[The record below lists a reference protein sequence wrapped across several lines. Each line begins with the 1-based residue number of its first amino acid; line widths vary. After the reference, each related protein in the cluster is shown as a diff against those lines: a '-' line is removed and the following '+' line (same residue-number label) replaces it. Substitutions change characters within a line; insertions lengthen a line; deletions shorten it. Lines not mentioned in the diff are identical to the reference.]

1 MFVETSR
8 NQQISVLGTQVA
20 ISSLGD
26 ASSRVLQ
33 LVAQQHGGY
42 VCLANVHMCMEAIDE
57 PQFAQVLQQAA
68 LVVADGRPILW
79 AQRLL
84 GFKIAQQV
92 RGQDLMNQLCV
103 TAAQKKLNIGLYGG
117 ASDLVLTKVKAQLHR
132 ANPTLQISYAFSPPF
147 KKLTDEEMAEIA
159 TDINAAQVDILF
171 VGIGCPKQE
180 LWMAAQKGKIKCVML
195 GVGAAFDFISGSKS
209 HAPKWMQYVGL
220 EWLFRLCSEPGRLWK
235 RYLIQN
241 PRFIFF
247 FLKQLLSGA
256 K

>member
-8 NQQISVLGTQVA
+8 NQHISVLGTPVA

-26 ASSRVLQ
+26 ASSTVLQ
-33 LVAQQHGGY
+33 LVAQQQGGY

-57 PQFAQVLQQAA
+57 PQFALVLQQAA

-84 GFKIAQQV
+84 GFKKAQQV

-103 TAAQKKLNIGLYGG
+103 TAAHKKLNIGLYGG
-117 ASDLVLTKVKAQLHR
+117 ASDLVLTKVKAQLRR
-132 ANPTLQISYAFSPPF
+132 ANPTLQISYAFSPPY

-209 HAPKWMQYVGL
+209 HAPKWMQYAGL

-235 RYLIQN
+235 RYLMQN